1 MIVVFRFILKYVGNK
16 LKIMTCPWLSESQGR
31 FWCTAVSPSIELD
44 FTKPSQ
50 PNVNGDICKLPE
62 PEMFEM
68 THRSH
73 PWAQCKRWR
82 PDEKAEE
89 SALGEKISSLDRRII
104 YLSVILLAFASAFL
118 NFTTNEFLS
127 TAALALIIILII
139 ANIGYVLSR
148 RRGNSERKKE
158 TA

>member
-1 MIVVFRFILKYVGNK
+1 
-16 LKIMTCPWLSESQGR
+16 MTCPWLSESQGK
-31 FWCTAVSPSIELD
+31 FWCTAVSPHIALD

-82 PDEKAEE
+82 PDEKVEE
-89 SALGEKISSLDRRII
+89 SALGEKISNIDRRII
-104 YLSVILLAFASAFL
+104 YLSVILFVFASVFL
-118 NFTTNEFLS
+118 NFTTSEFLS
-127 TAALALIIILII
+127 TAALAFVVILII
-139 ANIGYVLSR
+139 ANIGYILSR
-148 RRGNSERKKE
+148 LRGSPEHKKE
-158 TA
+158 TT